1 MTKKDHHG
9 VGTNTPIIIIGRTFP
24 RSHTTNNAT
33 CNMKKSLTIALLM
46 LAIAAQAQRFGKTLK
61 NTPGIVS
68 YTYRNSFQK
77 DVALTLDTIKA
88 LGITDIEFSNLFGKT
103 AAELRTLLD
112 ARGLHCSSFGVSYD
126 DLNNKTREVGNNAK
140 TLGASFVRVA
150 WVPHEGKTVDA
161 AFIKKVA
168 DDFNA
173 AGKILKD
180 EFGLSFCYH
189 NHGYEFAPYEKG
201 TLFDYLVASTDP
213 AYVNFELDVLW
224 AFHPGQDPAQL
235 LKKYGK
241 RFKLMHVKDL
251 RKGVKGDFSGST
263 SPENDVALGTGQIN
277 IAEVIKTAVQQSAIE
292 HYYIED
298 ESSAVKTQVPQSLK
312 FLKSL

>member
-1 MTKKDHHG
+1 
-9 VGTNTPIIIIGRTFP
+9 
-24 RSHTTNNAT
+24 
-33 CNMKKSLTIALLM
+33 MKKSLIILL
-46 LAIAAQAQRFGKTLK
+46 LVSVAFATVAQRFGKTLK

-103 AAELRTLLD
+103 AAELRALLD

-126 DLNNKTREVGNNAK
+126 DLNNKTREVANNAK

-150 WVPHEGKTVDA
+150 WIPHEGKTVDA
-161 AFIKKVA
+161 PFIKKAA

-180 EFGLSFCYH
+180 EFNLSFCYH
-189 NHGYEFAPYEKG
+189 NHGYEFVSYEKG
-201 TLFDYLVASTDP
+201 TLFDYLVANTNP
-213 AYVNFELDVLW
+213 AYVNFELDILW

-277 IAEVIKTAVQQSAIE
+277 VAEVIKAAQQSAIE
-292 HYYIED
+292 HFYIED

>member
-1 MTKKDHHG
+1 
-9 VGTNTPIIIIGRTFP
+9 
-24 RSHTTNNAT
+24 
-33 CNMKKSLTIALLM
+33 MKKSLIILL
-46 LAIAAQAQRFGKTLK
+46 LASATFAAVAQRFGKTLK

-103 AAELRTLLD
+103 AAELRALLD

-150 WVPHEGKTVDA
+150 WIPHEGKTVDA
-161 AFIKKVA
+161 AFIKKAA

-180 EFGLSFCYH
+180 EFNLSFCYH
-189 NHGYEFAPYEKG
+189 NHGYEFVSYEQG
-201 TLFDYLVASTDP
+201 TLFDYLVASTNP
-213 AYVNFELDVLW
+213 AYVNFELDILW

-263 SPENDVALGTGQIN
+263 SQENDVALGTGQIN
-277 IAEVIKTAVQQSAIE
+277 IAEVIKAAQQSAIE

-312 FLKSL
+312 YLKSL

>member
-1 MTKKDHHG
+1 
-9 VGTNTPIIIIGRTFP
+9 
-24 RSHTTNNAT
+24 
-33 CNMKKSLTIALLM
+33 MKKSLIILL
-46 LAIAAQAQRFGKTLK
+46 LVSVAFATVAQRFGKTLK

-103 AAELRTLLD
+103 AAELRALLD

-126 DLNNKTREVGNNAK
+126 DLNNKTREVANNAK

-150 WVPHEGKTVDA
+150 WIPHEGKTVDA
-161 AFIKKVA
+161 AFIKKAA

-180 EFGLSFCYH
+180 EFNLSFCYH
-189 NHGYEFAPYEKG
+189 NHGYEFVSYEKG
-201 TLFDYLVASTDP
+201 TLFDYLVANTNP
-213 AYVNFELDVLW
+213 AYVNFELDILW

-251 RKGVKGDFSGST
+251 RKGVKGDFTGST

-277 IAEVIKTAVQQSAIE
+277 VAEVIKAAQQSAIE
-292 HYYIED
+292 HFYIED

>member
-1 MTKKDHHG
+1 
-9 VGTNTPIIIIGRTFP
+9 
-24 RSHTTNNAT
+24 
-33 CNMKKSLTIALLM
+33 MKKSLIILL
-46 LAIAAQAQRFGKTLK
+46 LVSVTFAAVAQRFGKTLK

-88 LGITDIEFSNLFGKT
+88 LGITDIEFSNLFGQT
-103 AAELRTLLD
+103 ATALRAMLD

-140 TLGASFVRVA
+140 ILGASFVRVA
-150 WVPHEGKTVDA
+150 WIPHEGKTVDA
-161 AFIKKVA
+161 AFIKKAA

-180 EFGLSFCYH
+180 EFNLRFCYH
-189 NHGYEFAPYEKG
+189 NHGYEFVSYEKG
-201 TLFDYLVASTDP
+201 TLFDYLVASTNP
-213 AYVNFELDVLW
+213 AYVNFELDILW

-235 LKKYGK
+235 LKKYGQ

-263 SPENDVALGTGQIN
+263 SQENDVALGTGQIN
-277 IAEVIKTAVQQSAIE
+277 IAEVIKAAQQSAIE

-312 FLKSL
+312 YLKSL